1 MAWGALLHWTKV
13 PGLAFCEDASEQPG
27 RPSPGSI
34 TSRHGWAGSPGHTR
48 RASSLELLISTRSV
62 KANSST
68 FGRYCCAMGFGYGGP
83 RYPRLQGATR
93 IVFERA
99 PWGTVA
105 MYACAAAW
113 VWDRQRRGLIRPEEI
128 EAIIVREGGVAALA
142 KVYRREHGSG
152 RAAPKPSRAIYETT
166 LASIPRAGF
175 ILGDTA
181 KQLPEHDLL
190 AVVRRDARGRRYV
203 VPLDL
208 AESRVRELVVRVT
221 RNARRTLK
229 ATKTG

>member
-1 MAWGALLHWTKV
+1 MGRVTTLDQSTRLGLLRGRLRAARQAVSPARSRRRTARQDRRAICGACRRSDCRSSRGRQSQFIHYRALL
-13 PGLAFCEDASEQPG
+13 L
-27 RPSPGSI
+27 
-34 TSRHGWAGSPGHTR
+34 RHGIRLRRTAVSP
-48 RASSLELLISTRSV
+48 
-62 KANSST
+62 
-68 FGRYCCAMGFGYGGP
+68 
-83 RYPRLQGATR
+83 LQGATR

-142 KVYRREHGSG
+142 KAYRREHGSG
-152 RAAPKPSRAIYETT
+152 RAAPKASRAVYETA
-166 LASIPRAGF
+166 LAAIPRAGF
-175 ILGDTA
+175 VLGDAA

-203 VPLDL
+203 VPLAL
-208 AESRVRELVVRVT
+208 SESRVRELVVRMT
-221 RNARRTLK
+221 RNTGRTVK
-229 ATKTG
+229 AAKTG